1 MMSSTK
7 EMIVPPFGLRR
18 SCSLESLQMMMQDLQ
33 KEQMEKV
40 GGNVGPSGS
49 NGAFAG
55 ARVGTV
61 RVSRGRETNESFRNA
76 VDRSY
81 DTKNYINQSANMD
94 RGNDDDAFLL
104 GLLII

>member
-1 MMSSTK
+1 
-7 EMIVPPFGLRR
+7 
-18 SCSLESLQMMMQDLQ
+18 MMMQDLQ

-40 GGNVGPSGS
+40 GGNVAGGGSGS
-49 NGAFAG
+49 AFAG

-81 DTKNYINQSANMD
+81 DTKNYINHSANMD
-94 RGNDDDAFLL
+94 RGKEEGIF
-104 GLLII
+104 GCFQSF